1 MTPPPKAV
9 PGLTRRTFLENTVA
23 AGAVAALGPL
33 GAFAQSP
40 SPRSE
45 RIAAENRRPGTK
57 EWQLTN
63 TRLDPGSKCRC
74 STVEGYCSRTS
85 VRAGESLAIKVSAN
99 PPAPVVIDVYRLG
112 YYGGDGGRHV
122 RQLGPFACTPQ
133 PEPPTGPERLRECDW
148 ATTVA
153 ITIPTDWLSG
163 VYLGKLTEQRG
174 EVQSYVIFI
183 VRDDRACDFLFQCSD
198 TTWSAYNRWPDYFSL
213 YDDGKPPHNWY
224 VGPGVTASWDRPYGR
239 YRQIVDAPLSQGS
252 GEFLLWEFPFA
263 FWMEQ
268 QGYDVSYIS
277 NVDTHADPAGLLRTK
292 AFLSV
297 GHDEYWSL
305 EMFTHVRAAIAA
317 GVNAAFFSG
326 NSVDG
331 VVPLRPNARGEPHR
345 TISRVGKF
353 GGHRLAAQGK
363 RAHTFPVQGPDPA
376 PLMGARTTEPANGG
390 ADWTCVNAR
399 HWLFADTGMK
409 DGDAIRGLV
418 GWEHHGEPADLPGLE
433 VLARGPVF
441 SHGKPQ
447 KTEYTATIYPG
458 PKNNF
463 VFNAAT
469 IWWADA
475 LSAPPGYL
483 RPTSHGNT
491 PPGPDARV
499 QRITLN
505 LFARFLASSPSAAD
519 KRSPAP

>member
-1 MTPPPKAV
+1 MTPPDQAAAR
-9 PGLTRRTFLENTVA
+9 LSRRAFLENA
-23 AGAVAALGPL
+23 AAIGAASALAPL
-33 GAFAQSP
+33 GGFAQPASP
-40 SPRSE
+40 KRDL
-45 RIAAENRRPGTK
+45 ITAENRRPGTK
-57 EWQLTN
+57 EWKLTN
-63 TRLDPGSKCRC
+63 TRTDPDSKCRC
-74 STVEGYCSRTS
+74 SAVEGYCSRTS
-85 VRAGESLAIKVSAN
+85 VRAGDSLAIKVSAN

-122 RQLGPFACTPQ
+122 RQVGPFACTPQ
-133 PEPPTGPERLRECDW
+133 PDPPTGPERQRECNW

-153 ITIPTDWLSG
+153 LTIPPDWLSG

-174 EVQSYVIFI
+174 GLQSYVIFI

-213 YDDGKPPHNWY
+213 YDDGTPPHNWF
-224 VGPGVTASWDRPYGR
+224 VGPGVTASWDRPYGK
-239 YRQIVDAPLSQGS
+239 YRQIIDAPLSQGS
-252 GEFLLWEFPFA
+252 GEFLLWEFPLA

-268 QGYDVSYIS
+268 HGYDVSYIS
-277 NVDTHADPAGLLRTK
+277 NVDTHADPRGLLRTR

-305 EMFTHVRAAIAA
+305 EMFDHVRAAVAA
-317 GVNAAFFSG
+317 GVNAAFFCG

-345 TISRVGKF
+345 TIARVGKF

-390 ADWTCVNAR
+390 ADWTCVKAD
-399 HWLFADTGMK
+399 HWLFAGTGMK
-409 DGDAIRGLV
+409 NGDAIRGLV
-418 GWEHHGEPADLPGLE
+418 GWEHHGQPAALPGLE

-441 SHGKPQ
+441 SNGRPQ
-447 KTEYTATIYPG
+447 NTEYTATIYPG

-469 IWWADA
+469 IWWSDG

-499 QRITLN
+499 QRITRN
-505 LFARFLASSPSAAD
+505 LFDRFLASGPTA
-519 KRSPAP
+519 RG